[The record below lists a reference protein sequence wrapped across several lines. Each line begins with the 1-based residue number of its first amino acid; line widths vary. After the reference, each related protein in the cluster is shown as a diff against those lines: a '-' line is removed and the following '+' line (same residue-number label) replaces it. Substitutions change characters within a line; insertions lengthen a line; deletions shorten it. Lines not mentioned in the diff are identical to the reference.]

1 MDEIMEKINNAFK
14 LISSIPVQG
23 DFVEIMASA
32 KENLRAAFQ
41 LAEELNAVNKQEKTN
56 G

>member
-1 MDEIMEKINNAFK
+1 MDEIMEEINNAFK

-23 DFVEIMASA
+23 DFVEIMAGA
-32 KENLRAAFQ
+32 KESLRKAFD
-41 LAEELNAVNKQEKTN
+41 LAESLKNEVKTD

>member
-1 MDEIMEKINNAFK
+1 MDEIMEEINNAFK

-23 DFVEIMASA
+23 DFVEIMAGARESLRKAFDLA
-32 KENLRAAFQ
+32 KNIVSEAKN
-41 LAEELNAVNKQEKTN
+41 N